1 MSDLPPPLSP
11 MRNPITQARHRS
23 EVFWQIT
30 IPVGVA
36 AVIIVGMA
44 IAAGWLGTAEDHS
57 RWADVSLIWLILPT
71 LTVAFLFF
79 IILAALTFGLVRLI
93 QVIPLYARQVQDFFV
108 LLTIQVR
115 KLDDKIV
122 EPILR
127 LRAIKASG
135 QAFGRS
141 FRSRK

>member
-30 IPVGVA
+30 VPVGVA